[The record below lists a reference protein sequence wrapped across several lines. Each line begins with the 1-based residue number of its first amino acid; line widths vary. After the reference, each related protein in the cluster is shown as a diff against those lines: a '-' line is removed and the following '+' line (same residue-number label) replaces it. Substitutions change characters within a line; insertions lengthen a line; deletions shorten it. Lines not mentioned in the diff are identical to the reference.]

1 MRKIAAVVL
10 VLFMCGA
17 VALADRVVLMM
28 LNEEGTAA
36 WPLSACRL
44 TVYDENEGQ
53 LFSQTSDGNGEVLI
67 EGLETGTYAATLEVQ
82 GGVADFALE
91 IDNAELSDTLLVQ

>member
-1 MRKIAAVVL
+1 MRKIAAVAL
-10 VLFMCGA
+10 MLFMLGA

-36 WPLSACRL
+36 WPLNACRL
-44 TVYDENEGQ
+44 TVFDENEAQ

-67 EGLETGTYAATLEVQ
+67 EGLEMGTYSATLEVQ
-82 GGVADFALE
+82 GGIADFALE
-91 IDNAELSDTLLVQ
+91 IDNTEMADTLLVQ